1 MTRSDIN
8 FSKPIGGF
16 TLIELS
22 IVLVIIG
29 LIVGGI
35 LVGRDLIS
43 SAGIRATI
51 GQLETY
57 NTAVHTFEAKYN
69 AIPGD
74 ILSSHAL
81 QLGFYNVTGASANK
95 LAYGNGDG
103 VVQGYPDAPWI
114 EGGTFGGE
122 IIMFFLHLSQA
133 KLIDGL
139 YGAGG
144 THAQVVGATPTGGS
158 YAGLPKVSA
167 EVSGPYVSEILP
179 PAKLGNGNYFT
190 IGSVFGDNY
199 FIVTGAPTL
208 DLGFNINPTNNITPT
223 EAYIIDKKIDDGI
236 YNTGNVYAIDAEGV
250 PLSASNGDG
259 VAYWTG
265 NNCVNGSGQ
274 YNTANKIY
282 ANSSLCSLRFSF
294 Q

>member
-103 VVQGYPDAPWI
+103 VIQGYPDAPWI

-133 KLIDGL
+133 KLIDGM

-144 THAQVVGATPTGGS
+144 ADVQVVGATPTGGS
-158 YAGLPKVSA
+158 YAGLPKVSVQ
-167 EVSGPYVSEILP
+167 VSGPLVSQIIP

-199 FIVTGAPTL
+199 FIITGAPTL
-208 DLGFNINPTNNITPT
+208 DLGFNILPSNNISPT

-236 YNTGNVYAIDAEGV
+236 FNTGNVYAIDAEGV

-259 VAYWTG
+259 VAWWTG
-265 NNCVNGSGQ
+265 NNCVDGSGQ
-274 YNTANKIY
+274 YNTANKTY
-282 ANSSLCSLRFSF
+282 ATSRLCSLRFAF